1 MPGTNAPGISAWVR
15 PAAPAAAKR
24 FAGRIPAGL
33 AANVAWREVLATSA
47 TVFGVLMALSPWYG
61 YYRDEL
67 YFRLL
72 AEHPSWG
79 YVDQPPL
86 TPMLAKASIW
96 LFGDTVT
103 ALRIPAALATAAT
116 VVLAAMIAAEMG
128 GGRWAQLLTALA
140 TATGLYPLL
149 VGHTLL
155 TSSADLVAWVAVWLL
170 AARGLLRA
178 DGRYWLAAGAVFG
191 VALFNKYLIVLL
203 GVGIVAGLALF
214 GPRRVLREKWF
225 LAGLALAVLIGCPN
239 LIYQAVHGWP
249 QIQMAAALSAEGG
262 MSNRLFTLPGQLILI
277 GLPMVPVLVTGLL
290 GVFREPRWRLVRGL
304 AGAHLVVLGLVLASN
319 GRLDYAAASLVPILA
334 AGVVRLEPWARRE
347 PGKRWMLAGIAA
359 NGLCSVLIVLPVLP
373 PRILEHTPIPKVN
386 PEARDVVGWPNLVSE
401 VAKVQHGLPMRLR
414 SSDVLLAYDYGEAGA
429 LDRYGGHYNLPTVY
443 SGHNELA
450 QWRPPASAHSA
461 VAVGIDPSRL
471 AGFFSSCHVAEWS
484 KIGAQTAE
492 QGANIPITV
501 CRGRHAPWS
510 LIWPELTHFR

>member
-1 MPGTNAPGISAWVR
+1 
-15 PAAPAAAKR
+15 
-24 FAGRIPAGL
+24 
-33 AANVAWREVLATSA
+33 VLLTSA
-47 TVFGVLMALSPWYG
+47 TVFGVLVALSPWYG

-96 LFGDTVT
+96 LFWDTVT

-116 VVLAAMIAAEMG
+116 VVLAAMIAAELG

-155 TSSADLVAWVAVWLL
+155 TSSADLVAWVAMWLL
-170 AARGLLRA
+170 AARALLRA
-178 DGRYWLAAGAVFG
+178 DGRYWLGAGAVFG
-191 VALFNKYLIVLL
+191 AGLFNKYLIVLL
-203 GVGIVAGLALF
+203 GVGIVVGLVIF
-214 GPRRVLREKWF
+214 GPRRALRGKWF
-225 LAGLALAVLIGCPN
+225 LGGVALAVLVGCPN
-239 LIYQAVHGWP
+239 LIYQAMHGWP
-249 QIQMAAALSAEGG
+249 QMQMASALSAEGG
-262 MSNRLFTLPGQLILI
+262 MSNRLFTLPGQLVLI
-277 GLPMVPVLVTGLL
+277 GLPMVPVLIAGLV

-304 AGAHLVVLGLVLASN
+304 AGAHLVVLALVLASN

-334 AGVVRLEPWARRE
+334 IGIVWLEPWARRE
-347 PGKRWMLAGIAA
+347 PGKRWMLAGIAC

-373 PRILEHTPIPKVN
+373 PQILEDTPIPKVN

-401 VAKVQHGLPMRLR
+401 VATVQHGLPLRVR
-414 SSDVLLAYDYGEAGA
+414 SSDVLLAQDYGEAGA
-429 LDRYGGHYNLPTVY
+429 LDRYGGRENLPEVY

-450 QWRPPASAHSA
+450 QWRPPARARSV
-461 VAVGIDPSRL
+461 VAVGIDPGVL
-471 AGFFSSCHVAEWS
+471 AGFFSSCHVAAWS
-484 KIGAQTAE
+484 EIGAQAT
-492 QGANIPITV
+492 QSGANIPITV

-510 LIWPELTHFR
+510 VIWPTLTHLG